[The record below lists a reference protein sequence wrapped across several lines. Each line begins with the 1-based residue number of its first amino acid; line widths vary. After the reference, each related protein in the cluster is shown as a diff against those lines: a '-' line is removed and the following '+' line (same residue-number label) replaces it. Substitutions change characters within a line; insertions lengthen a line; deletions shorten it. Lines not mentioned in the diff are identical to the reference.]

1 MKELKKMTFSTIMRY
16 EDLIVR
22 DHRVHQTRI
31 MPGVTFIDMIYR
43 LLLSKG
49 CSAEEAELR
58 SILFKEPVA
67 TTKQYDKKIR
77 ITFQPEGSHYL
88 VTAQSQKMRSDQA
101 LEASWTDNLQ
111 CELHLGKK
119 ELAKKIDIDAL
130 IAGAERIEDMDHT
143 YSYMRKTSIDHYE
156 FMKMLG
162 RVYVSDDYRLGEAHL
177 SGLAEQYA
185 HNFFMHPAFL
195 DGATCVADAVLLEK
209 AAGSVEAKPFIP
221 MFIESFR
228 ALSGLGE
235 KVYVYI
241 PTSSMKIAASGDIL
255 YSDIELYNMEGIQV
269 ASFARLGYKQV
280 RSQSMIHHLEKVDGS
295 SNIQATSSIQPKTFA
310 VTSMPAQKTKTAI
323 ESKLR
328 SMVARLLDVP
338 ADKVNVET
346 GFYDQGLD
354 SRQLLT
360 LVEELETQTGSK
372 LYPTLLFEYT
382 SIAKLTDY
390 LFAENIGS
398 FLSAELDAHETAARP
413 NGSLLHTIRNDL
425 SRMVALLLDRP
436 IEEVSTEAG
445 FYDQGLDSRQLLK
458 LVQELEKKLG
468 SKLYPTL
475 LFEYTSIDRLVD
487 YIAEEHGQAYST
499 VSEANLIPSQ
509 ELSASSETQQIQQM
523 QRENSFFYSPKW
535 VEKPLTEQSKSRI
548 GQNVLIIASEDS
560 KMLVAELTC
569 KLSGKDIYE
578 IYLGTETKQ
587 FTDRV
592 WEINTRST
600 GALNFVLNEWPV
612 MDTVFFLGGIHHQP
626 LKLSSIAEL
635 EFSQEKGALS
645 LFRLVKAFVKRKWM
659 SKLRRLYVIANNVHE
674 VAASEQTI
682 PYGGSVFGL
691 AKTIAVEYP
700 QVQIHALDL
709 TREDKPFEQVSAIL
723 SEPSHPQARETAIRS
738 GRRYVLDVRPLQLPS
753 VEPTLLRPN
762 GVYLIVGG
770 AGGIGLELAYHLAV
784 KVKASLVLT
793 GRSELTELQRS
804 KIAEIE
810 ALGSRVLYIRAD
822 VTKLSDMQ
830 QAVTQ
835 AKADFGALHGVVHSA
850 IALNDKVL
858 AAMDETV
865 FRAGLAPKVTGT
877 AALYETLKDEPLD
890 FLMFFSSVLSLV
902 GNVGQC
908 NYTAGCAFKDAFA
921 HAIRQRVSYP
931 VKIFNWGYWGTVGA
945 GKSDDIQKQLASI
958 GAEAIDSSAGMDAID
973 RMLGLNLTQIIPLKA
988 DDKLLTA
995 LGVNLNQSAVPF
1007 TEIHS
1012 ADATIASKASTKATN
1027 EQAENCNR
1035 ELDIAIIGISGRY
1048 PGASSMEEFWEN
1060 LKHGRDSVT
1069 EIPSDRWNMKQY
1081 FDPDK
1086 NQAGGMYTKW
1096 GGFMEDVD
1104 KFDPLFFNISP
1115 REAELM
1121 DPQERLFLETVWHA
1135 IEDAGY
1141 NKSGLG
1147 RKVGVYVGAMWGQYQ
1162 LLAAEVNGSH
1172 VMPSSIYASIAN
1184 RVSYFFNYSGP
1195 SMAVDTMCSSSLTAI
1210 HLACESL
1217 RRGEINAAVAG
1228 GVNVT
1233 IHPNKYMFLSQ
1244 NNFVS
1249 SDGRCRSFGE
1259 GGDGYVPGEGVG
1271 AVILKRADKAAAD
1284 GDRIYAV
1291 IKGSA
1296 INHGGYASGYYV
1308 PNPNAQA
1315 EVITEAIE
1323 DCGINPRTIS
1333 YVEAHGTG
1341 TSLGDPIE
1349 IAGLNK
1355 AFKGFTKDKQF
1366 CAIGSVKSNI
1376 GHLESAAGISGLS
1389 KLLLQMQHKQLVP
1402 SLHSET
1408 LNSGIDF
1415 TSSPFYVQQQLGEW
1429 RRPVLE
1435 ENGRSVV
1442 YPRRASISAFGAGGS
1457 NAHLIIE
1464 EYEMPAAIT
1473 NGGPQLFVI
1482 SARSEERLK
1491 ELAGRL
1497 AARLAKGGIQ
1507 LDEAAFS
1514 LQRREEMDERLAFA
1528 ASDMEDAI
1536 EKLNR
1541 YANGSSVN
1549 GFASNNVRVNQ
1560 EIASAEEVAALAAAR
1575 NLEGLAQLWVKGC
1588 RVDWKSLYSTG
1599 TPAIVSLPA
1608 YPFLRK
1614 RYWIDSYRSQGKE
1627 PTTTAT
1633 AAPSLPAIKDPG
1645 PSFGQKVM
1653 DAYKPDDNGTSDDVK
1668 LEIIDGSIA
1677 LLIMSDRE
1685 NRNMFSDKL
1694 VGGLMAQF
1702 HKLRHNENIKAIV
1715 LTGYDNVFA
1724 FGGTQEQLT
1733 MISERTFSFTDVPFM
1748 YRGLLECEIPVITAI
1763 QGHASGGGL
1772 LFGLYGDIVVMA
1784 EEGVYNAV
1792 FMKYGFTPGMG
1803 ATYILQ
1809 DKLGNNLATEMMFTA
1824 RSFRGEELR
1833 DRGASVLIRPGK
1845 EVVQEAVSIARM
1857 LVDKPLHS
1865 LKTLKAELAG
1875 RTLRALPDVIAA
1887 EEQMHEETFG
1897 HPDVKK
1903 RIEYYYLTSDARTN
1917 TVSAVA
1923 EVSTA
1928 AKVKASAKAQ
1938 AQHNPTAET
1947 TFDESFMRKLLA
1959 DLETGSIS
1967 PNQAARL
1974 SKINKP

>member
-1 MKELKKMTFSTIMRY
+1 MRMKELKKMTFSTMMRY
-16 EDLIVR
+16 EDFIVR

-43 LLLSKG
+43 LILSKG
-49 CSAEEAELR
+49 YSAEEVELR

-67 TTKQYDKKIR
+67 TTDQYDKKIR
-77 ITFQPEGSHYL
+77 IIFRPEGGHYL
-88 VTAQSQKMRSDQA
+88 VIAQSQKMRFDQA

-111 CELHLGKK
+111 CELYLGKK
-119 ELAKKIDIDAL
+119 DSAKTIDIDAL
-130 IAGAERIEDMDHT
+130 KAGAERIEDMDHT
-143 YSYMRKTSIDHYE
+143 YSYMRKTFIDHYE

-162 RVYVSDDYRLGEAHL
+162 RVHVSDDYRLGEAHL

-185 HNFFMHPAFL
+185 DNFLLHPAFL
-195 DGATCVADAVLLEK
+195 DGATCVADAVMLERG
-209 AAGSVEAKPFIP
+209 ASVVETKPFIP

-228 ALSGLGE
+228 AWGGLGD
-235 KVYVYI
+235 KVYVYT
-241 PTSSMKIAASGDIL
+241 PSSGMNIAASGDVL
-255 YSDIELYNMEGIQV
+255 YSDIELYNMDGVQV
-269 ASFARLGYKQV
+269 ASFVRLAFKQV
-280 RSQSMIHHLEKVDGS
+280 RTQSLIHYLEQVDGVGTA
-295 SNIQATSSIQPKTFA
+295 QAENVFQLPTTEGASLHGK
-310 VTSMPAQKTKTAI
+310 KTKAAI
-323 ESKLR
+323 EDKLR
-328 SMVARLLDVP
+328 SMVARLLDFP
-338 ADKVNVET
+338 LDKVNVET

-354 SRQLLT
+354 SRQLLV
-360 LVEELETQTGSK
+360 LAQELETLMGSK

-382 SIAKLTDY
+382 SIAKLADY
-390 LFAENIGS
+390 LSENIGA
-398 FLSAELDAHETAARP
+398 FHRTEADVYAMAERP
-413 NGSLLHTIRNDL
+413 NESLLHTIQNDL
-425 SRMVALLLDRP
+425 SRMVAQLLERP
-436 IEEVSTEAG
+436 VEEVSAEAG
-445 FYDQGLDSRQLLK
+445 FYDQGLDSRQLLM

-475 LFEYTSIDRLVD
+475 LFEYTSINKLVE
-487 YIAEEHGQAYST
+487 YIAEEHGQAYSSE
-499 VSEANLIPSQ
+499 SEAYPIPSQ
-509 ELSASSETQQIQQM
+509 DLTVASMKQIQQK
-523 QRENSFFYSPKW
+523 QREYGFFYSTLW
-535 VEKPLTEQSKSRI
+535 AERPLAEQAQAKSPI
-548 GQNVLIIASEDS
+548 GQSVLIIASEDS
-560 KMLVAELTC
+560 KMLAAELMR
-569 KLSGKDIYE
+569 KLGEKDIYE

-587 FTDRV
+587 IADRV
-592 WEINTRST
+592 WEANVRST
-600 GALNFVLNEWPV
+600 EALDFVLNEWPV
-612 MDTVFFLGGIHHQP
+612 IDAVFFLGGIHHQP
-626 LKLSSIAEL
+626 ARLGSLTEL
-635 EFSQEKGALS
+635 EIRQEQGVLA

-659 SKLRRLYVIANNVHE
+659 NKLRHLYVIANNVHE
-674 VAASEQTI
+674 IANKEQTI
-682 PYGGSVFGL
+682 PYAGSVYGL

-700 QVQIHALDL
+700 QVQIHSLDL
-709 TREDKPFEQVSAIL
+709 TMEDNPVEQVTAIL

-738 GRRYVLDVRPLQLPS
+738 GRRYVIDVCPMQLPS
-753 VEPTLLRPN
+753 VEPTLLRLN

-770 AGGIGLELAYHLAV
+770 AGGIGLELASHLAA
-784 KVKASLVLT
+784 KAKASFVLT

-804 KIAEIE
+804 KITQIE

-835 AKADFGALHGVVHSA
+835 VKAEFGVLHGVVHSA

-858 AAMDETV
+858 ATMDETT

-877 AALYETLKDEPLD
+877 AVLYEALKDERLD

-902 GNVGQC
+902 GNVGQS

-921 HAIRQRVSYP
+921 HAIRQRVKYP

-945 GKSDDIQKQLASI
+945 GKSEEIQKQLASI
-958 GAEAIDSSAGMDAID
+958 GAEAIDSAAGMDAID

-988 DDKLLTA
+988 DDKLLTS
-995 LGVNLNQSAVPF
+995 LGVELNRPSVSF
-1007 TEIHS
+1007 TERHKPLTMIAPNVRS
-1012 ADATIASKASTKATN
+1012 SSIALATASH
-1027 EQAENCNR
+1027 EQAESSKHDQ
-1035 ELDIAIIGISGRY
+1035 DIAIVGISGRY
-1048 PGASSMEEFWEN
+1048 PGARSMEEFWDN
-1060 LKHGRDSVT
+1060 LKHGRDGVT
-1069 EIPSDRWNMKQY
+1069 GIPSDRWNVERY
-1081 FDPDK
+1081 FNLGK
-1086 NQAGGMYTKW
+1086 NQDGKVYTKW
-1096 GGFMEDVD
+1096 GGFIEDID

-1121 DPQERLFLETVWHA
+1121 DPQERLFLENVWQA

-1162 LLAAEVNGSH
+1162 LLAAEVNSSH

-1195 SMAVDTMCSSSLTAI
+1195 SMAIDTMCSSSLTAI
-1210 HLACESL
+1210 HLACEGL

-1228 GVNVT
+1228 GVNVS
-1233 IHPNKYMFLSQ
+1233 IHPSKYMFLSQ
-1244 NNFVS
+1244 KNFVS

-1271 AVILKRADKAAAD
+1271 AVILKRADQAIAD

-1296 INHGGYASGYYV
+1296 INHGGYTSGYYV

-1315 EVITEAIE
+1315 EVIAEALE
-1323 DCGINPRTIS
+1323 GCGINPRTIS

-1349 IAGLNK
+1349 ISGLNK
-1355 AFKGFTKDKQF
+1355 AFKGFTKEKQF

-1376 GHLESAAGISGLS
+1376 GHLESAAGISGLT

-1402 SLHSET
+1402 SLHSKE
-1408 LNSGIDF
+1408 LNKGIDF
-1415 TSSPFYVQQQLGEW
+1415 TNSPFYVQQELEEW
-1429 RRPVLE
+1429 KRPILQ

-1457 NAHLIIE
+1457 NAHLIVE
-1464 EYEMPAAIT
+1464 EYEMPATIS
-1473 NGGPQLFVI
+1473 NDGPQLLVI
-1482 SARSEERLK
+1482 SARTEERLK
-1491 ELAGRL
+1491 EYVRRL
-1497 AARLAKGGIQ
+1497 AIRFAKGGLR
-1507 LDEAAFS
+1507 LDEAAYS
-1514 LQRREEMDERLAFA
+1514 LQRREEMDERLAFT
-1528 ASDMEDAI
+1528 ASDMEEAI

-1541 YANGSSVN
+1541 YANDPSAKD
-1549 GFASNNVRVNQ
+1549 FARNNVRNHQ
-1560 EIASAEEVAALAAAR
+1560 ESIPVEEITALETAR
-1575 NLEGLAQLWVKGC
+1575 NLKGLAQLWIKGGK
-1588 RVDWKSLYSTG
+1588 VEWKRLY
-1599 TPAIVSLPA
+1599 PAGIPSIVSLPS

-1614 RYWIDSYRSQGKE
+1614 RYWINSYRSQE
-1627 PTTTAT
+1627 LSMEA
-1633 AAPSLPAIKDPG
+1633 ADAPSVPEKKSSSGQP
-1645 PSFGQKVM
+1645 FGQKVI
-1653 DAYKPDDNGTSDDVK
+1653 DAYVPDDKGTSDEVK

-1677 LLIMSDRE
+1677 LITMSDRE

-1694 VGGLMAQF
+1694 IGGLMAQF
-1702 HKLRHNENIKAIV
+1702 DQIGHNEDIKAVV

-1733 MISERTFSFTDVPFM
+1733 LISERKFSFTDVPFM

-1772 LFGLYGDIVVMA
+1772 LFGLYGDIVVMS

-1803 ATYILQ
+1803 ATYILE
-1809 DKLGNNLATEMMFTA
+1809 DKLGKNLATEMMFTA

-1833 DRGASVLIRPGK
+1833 DRGASVLIRPAK
-1845 EVVQEAVSIARM
+1845 EVVREAVSIARM

-1875 RTLRALPDVIAA
+1875 RTLSALPNVIAA
-1887 EEQMHEETFG
+1887 EERMHDETFG

-1903 RIEYYYLTSDARTN
+1903 RIDYYYMTSDART
-1917 TVSAVA
+1917 
-1923 EVSTA
+1923 
-1928 AKVKASAKAQ
+1928 KACDNAQ
-1938 AQHNPTAET
+1938 SQYEPPAET
-1947 TFDESFMRKLLA
+1947 TFDESFMRKLLF
-1959 DLETGSIS
+1959 DLESGSIS

>member
-1 MKELKKMTFSTIMRY
+1 MKELKKMTFSTMMRY

-49 CSAEEAELR
+49 FSAEEAELR

-67 TTKQYDKKIR
+67 TTEQYDKKIR
-77 ITFQPEGSHYL
+77 ITFQPVGSHYL

-101 LEASWTDNLQ
+101 LEASWADNLQ

-119 ELAKKIDIDAL
+119 VPVKTIDADAL
-130 IAGAERIEDMDHT
+130 VAGAVRLEDMEHT
-143 YSYMRKTSIDHYE
+143 YSYMRKTSIEHYE

-162 RVYVSDDYRLGEAHL
+162 RVHVSDDYRLGEAHL
-177 SGLAEQYA
+177 SGLAQQYA
-185 HNFFMHPAFL
+185 DSFFMHPAFL
-195 DGATCVADAVLLEK
+195 DGATCVADAAMLAK
-209 AAGSVEAKPFIP
+209 AAGGAEIKPFIP

-228 ALSGLGE
+228 AWSGLGE

-241 PTSSMKIAASGDIL
+241 PAGSMKITASGDML
-255 YSDIELYNMEGIQV
+255 YSDIELYNMEGVQV
-269 ASFARLGYKQV
+269 ASFVRLGFKQV
-280 RSQSMIHHLEKVDGS
+280 RSQSLIHHLEKVDGS
-295 SNIQATSSIQPKTFA
+295 GNDQASAAMQPPTVALTNK
-310 VTSMPAQKTKTAI
+310 PAQKTKAAI

-328 SMVARLLDVP
+328 SMVARLLDLP

-346 GFYDQGLD
+346 GFYDLGLD
-354 SRQLLT
+354 SRQLLA
-360 LVEELETQTGSK
+360 LVEELETLTGSK

-382 SIAKLTDY
+382 SVAKLSDY
-390 LFAENIGS
+390 LFAENKGT
-398 FLSAELDAHETAARP
+398 FRYEEADAQETAERP
-413 NGSLLHTIRNDL
+413 SGSLLHTIRNDL
-425 SRMVALLLDRP
+425 SRMVALLLGRP
-436 IEEVSTEAG
+436 IEEVSAEDG

-458 LVQELEKKLG
+458 LVQELETKLG

-475 LFEYTSIDRLVD
+475 LFEYTSIDKLAD
-487 YIAEEHGQAYST
+487 YIAEEHGQAYSSA
-499 VSEANLIPSQ
+499 VGADPILPQEQ
-509 ELSASSETQQIQQM
+509 ELTAASVTKQSGQTLL
-523 QRENSFFYSPKW
+523 ENSFFYRPQW
-535 VEKPLTEQSKSRI
+535 VEKPLAEHSISQI
-548 GQNVLIIASEDS
+548 GQSVLIIASKDS
-560 KMLVAELTC
+560 KRLAAELTSM
-569 KLSGKDIYE
+569 LSGKDIYE
-578 IYLGTETKQ
+578 LDLGTETKQ
-587 FTDRV
+587 LTDRL
-592 WEINTRST
+592 WEIRT
-600 GALNFVLNEWPV
+600 GSAEALDLVLNEWPT
-612 MDTVFFLGGIHHQP
+612 MDSVFFLGGMHHRP
-626 LKLSSIAEL
+626 SKLNSLAEL
-635 EFSQEKGALS
+635 EHSQEQGAIT

-682 PYGGSVFGL
+682 PYGGSAFGL

-700 QVQIHALDL
+700 QVQLHALDL
-709 TREDKPFEQVSAIL
+709 AREEEPLEQAAAIL
-723 SEPSHPQARETAIRS
+723 SEPSHPQARETAIRG
-738 GRRYVLDVRPLQLPS
+738 GRRYVLDVRPVQLPS

-784 KVKASLVLT
+784 KAKASLILT
-793 GRSELTELQRS
+793 GRSDLNELQRS
-804 KIAEIE
+804 KIADIE

-822 VTKLSDMQ
+822 VTELSDMQ
-830 QAVTQ
+830 QAVKQ
-835 AKADFGALHGVVHSA
+835 AKAHFGALHGVVHSA
-850 IALNDKVL
+850 MALNDKVL

-877 AALYETLKDEPLD
+877 AVLYEALKDEPLD

-902 GNVGQC
+902 GNVGQS
-908 NYTAGCAFKDAFA
+908 NYTAGCAFKDAYA

-945 GKSDDIQKQLASI
+945 GKSDDIRKQLSSI
-958 GAEAIDSSAGMDAID
+958 GAEAIDSSAGMVAID

-995 LGVNLNQSAVPF
+995 LGVNLNQPAVPF
-1007 TEIHS
+1007 TEIHRPHHS
-1012 ADATIASKASTKATN
+1012 ASTIVDVTIASKASAAATL
-1027 EQAENCNR
+1027 EQTENRNP

-1048 PGASSMEEFWEN
+1048 PGANSMEEFWDN

-1069 EIPSDRWNMKQY
+1069 EIPSDRWNVEQY
-1081 FDPDK
+1081 FNPDK
-1086 NQAGGMYTKW
+1086 NQAGGMYSKW

-1162 LLAAEVNGSH
+1162 LLAAEANGSP

-1184 RVSYFFNYSGP
+1184 RVSYFFHYSGP

-1323 DCGINPRTIS
+1323 GCGINPRTIS

-1435 ENGRSVV
+1435 ENGRSVA

-1473 NGGPQLFVI
+1473 NGGPQLLVI

-1491 ELAGRL
+1491 EIAGRL
-1497 AARLAKGGIQ
+1497 AARLAEGGIQ
-1507 LDEAAFS
+1507 LDEAAYS

-1541 YANGSSVN
+1541 YANGSSAN
-1549 GFASNNVRVNQ
+1549 GFACNNVRVNQ
-1560 EIASAEEVAALAAAR
+1560 EIASAEGVAALAAAR

-1588 RVDWKSLYSTG
+1588 RVDWKSLYPAG
-1599 TPAIVSLPA
+1599 IPAIVSLPA

-1614 RYWIDSYRSQGKE
+1614 RYWINSYRSQEKK

-1633 AAPSLPAIKDPG
+1633 AAPSIPAIKDPG

-1653 DAYKPDDNGTSDDVK
+1653 DAYRPDDDGTSDDVK

-1677 LLIMSDRE
+1677 LLTMSDRE

-1702 HKLRHNENIKAIV
+1702 HKLRHNESIKAIV
-1715 LTGYDNVFA
+1715 LTGYDNIFA

-1748 YRGLLECEIPVITAI
+1748 FRGLLECEIPVITAI

-1809 DKLGNNLATEMMFTA
+1809 DKLGKNLATEMMFTA

-1833 DRGASVLIRPGK
+1833 DRGSSVLIRPGK

-1857 LVDKPLHS
+1857 LIDKPLHS

-1875 RTLRALPDVIAA
+1875 RTLRALPEVIAA

-1917 TVSAVA
+1917 
-1923 EVSTA
+1923 A
-1928 AKVKASAKAQ
+1928 AAA
-1938 AQHNPTAET
+1938 AET
-1947 TFDESFMRKLLA
+1947 AFDESFMRKLLA
-1959 DLETGSIS
+1959 DLEAGSIS